1 MAAKRKGS
9 EEAYIAGIPLA
20 HGGAVHYADK
30 GVCSGKT
37 RHGLLKNRG
46 NAEKREEN
54 QKDIATCMSNQS
66 GMKGGASSME
76 QARVLV
82 QILEELRQQNA
93 MLQSAMNTLREQSRQ
108 KDEEIERLRQI
119 ILNLQRAQFGQR
131 SEKRTYVLDD
141 GNQQLS
147 LFDTPEKS
155 EEKSNPEPSQNP
167 EKEICVSGH
176 SRKKKRTLEELCAT
190 LPVEERIVDLPD
202 NEKVNPNG
210 HALTCIGQE
219 YIRTEL
225 VLERAKAK
233 VVKHYRKVYADR
245 QLEQE
250 TGYSEVFKPVMPPP
264 LLAHSYASASVVT
277 DVLMKKYVDAMP
289 LYRQEQMWKRMGVE
303 LKRGTMANW
312 VIQVADLYLRPF
324 WKRIRSELLT
334 QSTIH
339 ADETVIQVLKEKGKP
354 ATSESRMWV
363 YSSAK
368 RADIQLRCFEYRE
381 SRSGKWA
388 KTFLEGFS
396 GVLITDGYSGY
407 NKIQEAE
414 RAGCWAHMRRKWL
427 EAMPEGADAK
437 TCKAAEG
444 YEFCNRLFE
453 LERQFE
459 GRTAEE
465 RLIQRK
471 EKSGPILEAY
481 WTWLN
486 TIPRPTGKLKDAV
499 TYAQNQKAHLSA
511 FLEHGEIEI
520 SNNQVENAIRP
531 FVVGRKGWL
540 FADTPQGAE
549 ASAII
554 YSLMETAKA
563 NSLRLD
569 DYLLHLLSILP
580 ERAERNKDFE
590 IDDLLPWSEEM
601 KSWFSAV

>member
-1 MAAKRKGS
+1 
-9 EEAYIAGIPLA
+9 
-20 HGGAVHYADK
+20 
-30 GVCSGKT
+30 
-37 RHGLLKNRG
+37 
-46 NAEKREEN
+46 
-54 QKDIATCMSNQS
+54 MSNQS
-66 GMKGGASSME
+66 GMKGGASGME
-76 QARVLV
+76 QAKVPV
-82 QILEELRQQNA
+82 QVLEELRQQNV
-93 MLQSAMNTLREQSRQ
+93 MLQSTMDTLRKQSRQ
-108 KDEEIERLRQI
+108 KDEEIERLQQI

-131 SEKRTYVLDD
+131 SEKQRYVLDD
-141 GNQQLS
+141 GTQQLS
-147 LFDTPEKS
+147 LFDMQTEETPA
-155 EEKSNPEPSQNP
+155 PEPSP
-167 EKEICVSGH
+167 HSEKEIHVSGH

-202 NEKVNPNG
+202 DEKVNANG

-233 VVKHYRKVYADR
+233 VVKHYRKVYADHE
-245 QLEQE
+245 LEQE
-250 TGYSEVFKPVMPPP
+250 TGYAEVFKPVMPPP
-264 LLAHSYASASVVT
+264 LLPHSYASASVVT

-312 VIQVADLYLRPF
+312 VIQVAGLYLRPF

-368 RADIQLRCFEYRE
+368 RADIQLRCFEYQE

-388 KTFLEGFS
+388 QTFLEGFK

-407 NKIQEAE
+407 NKVQEAE

-437 TCKAAEG
+437 TCKAVQG

-459 GRTAEE
+459 ELTAEE

-471 EKSGPILEAY
+471 EKSGPVLEAY
-481 WTWLN
+481 WKWLY

-531 FVVGRKGWL
+531 FVIGRKGWL

-563 NSLRLD
+563 NNLRLD

-580 ERAERNKDFE
+580 ERVAQRKDFE
-590 IDDLLPWSEEM
+590 MDDLLPWSEEM

>member
-1 MAAKRKGS
+1 
-9 EEAYIAGIPLA
+9 
-20 HGGAVHYADK
+20 
-30 GVCSGKT
+30 
-37 RHGLLKNRG
+37 
-46 NAEKREEN
+46 
-54 QKDIATCMSNQS
+54 MSNQS
-66 GMKGGASSME
+66 GMKEGESSME
-76 QARVLV
+76 QME
-82 QILEELRQQNA
+82 ILLTIQRQLT
-93 MLQSAMNTLREQSRQ
+93 MLQSTIDSLREQSRQ

-119 ILNLQRAQFGQR
+119 ILNLQRTQFGQR

-202 NEKVNPNG
+202 EEKANANG
-210 HALTCIGQE
+210 QALVCIGQE

-339 ADETVIQVLKEKGKP
+339 ADETVMQVHKEKDRP
-354 ATSESRMWV
+354 NTSESRMWV

-407 NKIQEAE
+407 NKVQGAE

-459 GRTAEE
+459 GLTAEE

-481 WTWLN
+481 WTWLY

-569 DYLLHLLSILP
+569 DYLLHLLSIMP
-580 ERAERNKDFE
+580 ERAEQNKDFKM
-590 IDDLLPWSEEM
+590 DDLLPWSEEM

>member
-1 MAAKRKGS
+1 
-9 EEAYIAGIPLA
+9 
-20 HGGAVHYADK
+20 
-30 GVCSGKT
+30 
-37 RHGLLKNRG
+37 
-46 NAEKREEN
+46 
-54 QKDIATCMSNQS
+54 MSNQS
-66 GMKGGASSME
+66 GMKDGESSME
-76 QARVLV
+76 QTEMLLTI
-82 QILEELRQQNA
+82 QRQLT
-93 MLQSAMNTLREQSRQ
+93 MLQSTIDSLREQSRQ

-119 ILNLQRAQFGQR
+119 ILNLQRTQFGQR
-131 SEKRTYVLDD
+131 SEKRTYVLDG

-202 NEKVNPNG
+202 DEKVNANG
-210 HALTCIGQE
+210 HALACIGQE

-225 VLERAKAK
+225 VLERARAK

-339 ADETVIQVLKEKGKP
+339 ADETVMQVLKEKGKP

-368 RADIQLRCFEYRE
+368 RAAIQLRCFEYRE

-407 NKIQEAE
+407 NKVQEAE

-459 GRTAEE
+459 GLTAEE

-471 EKSGPILEAY
+471 EKSGLILEAY
-481 WTWLN
+481 WTWLY

-499 TYAQNQKAHLSA
+499 TYAQNQKAHLCA

-520 SNNQVENAIRP
+520 SNNQVENTIRP

-569 DYLLHLLSILP
+569 DYLLHLLSIMP
-580 ERAERNKDFE
+580 ERAEQNKDFE

>member
-1 MAAKRKGS
+1 
-9 EEAYIAGIPLA
+9 
-20 HGGAVHYADK
+20 
-30 GVCSGKT
+30 
-37 RHGLLKNRG
+37 
-46 NAEKREEN
+46 
-54 QKDIATCMSNQS
+54 MSNQS

-108 KDEEIERLRQI
+108 KDEEIEKLRQI
-119 ILNLQRAQFGQR
+119 ILNLQHAQFGQR

-388 KTFLEGFS
+388 KTFLEGFN

-486 TIPRPTGKLKDAV
+486 TIPRPTGKLKDAI

-569 DYLLHLLSILP
+569 DYLLHLLSVFP
-580 ERAERNKDFE
+580 ERVAQRKDFE
-590 IDDLLPWSEEM
+590 MDDLLPWSGEM

>member
-1 MAAKRKGS
+1 
-9 EEAYIAGIPLA
+9 
-20 HGGAVHYADK
+20 
-30 GVCSGKT
+30 
-37 RHGLLKNRG
+37 
-46 NAEKREEN
+46 
-54 QKDIATCMSNQS
+54 MSNQS
-66 GMKGGASSME
+66 GMKDGESSME
-76 QARVLV
+76 QTE
-82 QILEELRQQNA
+82 ILLTIQRQLT
-93 MLQSAMNTLREQSRQ
+93 MLQSTIDSLREQSRQ

-119 ILNLQRAQFGQR
+119 ILNLQRTQFGQR

-202 NEKVNPNG
+202 EEKANANG
-210 HALTCIGQE
+210 QALVCIGQE

-388 KTFLEGFS
+388 KTFLEGFN

-569 DYLLHLLSILP
+569 DYLLHLLSVFP
-580 ERAERNKDFE
+580 ERVAQRKDFE
-590 IDDLLPWSEEM
+590 MDDLLPWSGEM

>member
-1 MAAKRKGS
+1 
-9 EEAYIAGIPLA
+9 
-20 HGGAVHYADK
+20 
-30 GVCSGKT
+30 
-37 RHGLLKNRG
+37 
-46 NAEKREEN
+46 
-54 QKDIATCMSNQS
+54 MSNQS
-66 GMKGGASSME
+66 GMKEGESSME
-76 QARVLV
+76 QTE
-82 QILEELRQQNA
+82 ILLTIQRQLT
-93 MLQSAMNTLREQSRQ
+93 MLQSTIDSLREQSRQ

-119 ILNLQRAQFGQR
+119 ILNLQRTQFGQR

-155 EEKSNPEPSQNP
+155 EEKSNPEPSHNP

-202 NEKVNPNG
+202 EEKANANG
-210 HALTCIGQE
+210 QALVCIGQE

-407 NKIQEAE
+407 NKVQGAE

-459 GRTAEE
+459 GLTAEE

-481 WTWLN
+481 WTWLY

-569 DYLLHLLSILP
+569 DYLLHLLSIMP
-580 ERAERNKDFE
+580 ERAEQNKDFE

>member
-1 MAAKRKGS
+1 
-9 EEAYIAGIPLA
+9 
-20 HGGAVHYADK
+20 
-30 GVCSGKT
+30 
-37 RHGLLKNRG
+37 
-46 NAEKREEN
+46 
-54 QKDIATCMSNQS
+54 MSNQS
-66 GMKGGASSME
+66 GMKDGESSME
-76 QARVLV
+76 QTE
-82 QILEELRQQNA
+82 ILLTIQRQLT
-93 MLQSAMNTLREQSRQ
+93 MLQSTIDSLREQSRQ

-119 ILNLQRAQFGQR
+119 ILNLQRTQFGQR
-131 SEKRTYVLDD
+131 SEKRTYVLDG

-202 NEKVNPNG
+202 EEKANANG
-210 HALTCIGQE
+210 QALVCIGQE

-225 VLERAKAK
+225 VLERAQAK

-339 ADETVIQVLKEKGKP
+339 ADETVMQVLKEKGKP

-368 RADIQLRCFEYRE
+368 RAAIQLRCFEYRE

-407 NKIQEAE
+407 NKVQEAE

-459 GRTAEE
+459 GLTAEE

-471 EKSGPILEAY
+471 EKSGLILEAY
-481 WTWLN
+481 WTWLY

-499 TYAQNQKAHLSA
+499 TYAQNQKAHLCA

-520 SNNQVENAIRP
+520 SNNQVENTIRP

-569 DYLLHLLSILP
+569 DYLLHLLSIMP
-580 ERAERNKDFE
+580 ERAEQNKDFE

>member
-1 MAAKRKGS
+1 
-9 EEAYIAGIPLA
+9 
-20 HGGAVHYADK
+20 
-30 GVCSGKT
+30 
-37 RHGLLKNRG
+37 
-46 NAEKREEN
+46 
-54 QKDIATCMSNQS
+54 MSNQS
-66 GMKGGASSME
+66 GMKDGESSME
-76 QARVLV
+76 QTEMLLTI
-82 QILEELRQQNA
+82 QRQLT
-93 MLQSAMNTLREQSRQ
+93 MLQSTIDSLREQSRQ

-119 ILNLQRAQFGQR
+119 ILNLQRTQFGQR

-202 NEKVNPNG
+202 DEKANANG
-210 HALTCIGQE
+210 QALVCIGQE

-339 ADETVIQVLKEKGKP
+339 ADETVMQVLKEKGKP

-388 KTFLEGFS
+388 QTFLEGFK

-407 NKIQEAE
+407 NKVQEAK

-459 GRTAEE
+459 GLTAEE

-481 WTWLN
+481 WTWLY

-499 TYAQNQKAHLSA
+499 TYAQNQKAHLCA

-569 DYLLHLLSILP
+569 DYLLHLLSIMP
-580 ERAERNKDFE
+580 ERAEQNKDFE
-590 IDDLLPWSEEM
+590 MDDLLPWSEEM

>member
-1 MAAKRKGS
+1 
-9 EEAYIAGIPLA
+9 
-20 HGGAVHYADK
+20 
-30 GVCSGKT
+30 
-37 RHGLLKNRG
+37 
-46 NAEKREEN
+46 
-54 QKDIATCMSNQS
+54 MSNQS
-66 GMKGGASSME
+66 GMKDGESSME
-76 QARVLV
+76 QTE
-82 QILEELRQQNA
+82 ILLTIRRQLT
-93 MLQSAMNTLREQSRQ
+93 MLQSTIDSLKEQSRQ

-155 EEKSNPEPSQNP
+155 EEKSNPEPSQNS
-167 EKEICVSGH
+167 EREIRVSGH
-176 SRKKKRTLEELCAT
+176 SRKKKRTLEELCAS

-202 NEKVNPNG
+202 EEKVNADG

-225 VLERAKAK
+225 VLERARAK

-245 QLEQE
+245 ELEQE
-250 TGYSEVFKPVMPPP
+250 TGYAEVFKPVMPPP
-264 LLAHSYASASVVT
+264 LLPHSYASASVVT

-339 ADETVIQVLKEKGKP
+339 ADETVMQVLKEKGKP

-407 NKIQEAE
+407 NKVQEAE

-453 LERQFE
+453 LEHQFE
-459 GRTAEE
+459 ELTAEE

-471 EKSGPILEAY
+471 EKSGPVLEAY
-481 WTWLN
+481 WKWLN
-486 TIPRPTGKLKDAV
+486 TIARPTGKLKDAV

-531 FVVGRKGWL
+531 FVIGRKGWL

-569 DYLLHLLSILP
+569 DYLLHLLSVLP
-580 ERAERNKDFE
+580 ERAEQDKDFE
-590 IDDLLPWSEEM
+590 MDDLLPWSEEM

>member
-1 MAAKRKGS
+1 
-9 EEAYIAGIPLA
+9 
-20 HGGAVHYADK
+20 
-30 GVCSGKT
+30 
-37 RHGLLKNRG
+37 
-46 NAEKREEN
+46 
-54 QKDIATCMSNQS
+54 MSNQS
-66 GMKGGASSME
+66 GMKDGESSME
-76 QARVLV
+76 QTE
-82 QILEELRQQNA
+82 ILLTIQRQLT
-93 MLQSAMNTLREQSRQ
+93 MLQSTIDSLKEQSRQ

-155 EEKSNPEPSQNP
+155 EEKSSSEPSQNS
-167 EKEICVSGH
+167 EREIRVSGH
-176 SRKKKRTLEELCAT
+176 SRKKKRTLEELCAS

-202 NEKVNPNG
+202 EEKVNADG

-225 VLERAKAK
+225 VLERARAK

-245 QLEQE
+245 ELEQE
-250 TGYSEVFKPVMPPP
+250 TGYAEVFKPVMPPP
-264 LLAHSYASASVVT
+264 LLPHSYASASVVT

-339 ADETVIQVLKEKGKP
+339 ADETVMQVLKEKGKP

-407 NKIQEAE
+407 NKVQEAE

-453 LERQFE
+453 LEHQFE
-459 GRTAEE
+459 ELTAEE

-471 EKSGPILEAY
+471 EKSGPVLEAY
-481 WTWLN
+481 WKWLN
-486 TIPRPTGKLKDAV
+486 TIARPTGKLKDAV

-531 FVVGRKGWL
+531 FVIGRKGWL

-569 DYLLHLLSILP
+569 DYLLHLLSVLP
-580 ERAERNKDFE
+580 ERAEQDKDFE
-590 IDDLLPWSEEM
+590 MDDLLPWSEEM

>member
-1 MAAKRKGS
+1 
-9 EEAYIAGIPLA
+9 
-20 HGGAVHYADK
+20 
-30 GVCSGKT
+30 
-37 RHGLLKNRG
+37 
-46 NAEKREEN
+46 
-54 QKDIATCMSNQS
+54 MSNQS
-66 GMKGGASSME
+66 GMKGGASGME
-76 QARVLV
+76 QAKVPV
-82 QILEELRQQNA
+82 QVLEELRQQNI
-93 MLQSAMNTLREQSRQ
+93 MLQSTMDTLRKQSRQ
-108 KDEEIERLRQI
+108 KDEEIERLQQI

-131 SEKRTYVLDD
+131 SEKQRYVLDD
-141 GNQQLS
+141 GTQQLS
-147 LFDTPEKS
+147 LFDMQTETPS
-155 EEKSNPEPSQNP
+155 PEPSP
-167 EKEICVSGH
+167 HSEKEIHVSGH

-202 NEKVNPNG
+202 DEKVNANG
-210 HALTCIGQE
+210 HALACIGQE

-407 NKIQEAE
+407 NKVQDAK

-459 GRTAEE
+459 ELTAEE

-471 EKSGPILEAY
+471 EKSGPVLEAY
-481 WTWLN
+481 WKWLY

-499 TYAQNQKAHLSA
+499 TYAQNQKAHLCA

-549 ASAII
+549 ASALI

-563 NSLRLD
+563 NHLRLD

-580 ERAERNKDFE
+580 ERAEQRKDFE
-590 IDDLLPWSEEM
+590 MDDLLPWSEEM

>member
-1 MAAKRKGS
+1 
-9 EEAYIAGIPLA
+9 
-20 HGGAVHYADK
+20 
-30 GVCSGKT
+30 
-37 RHGLLKNRG
+37 
-46 NAEKREEN
+46 
-54 QKDIATCMSNQS
+54 MSNQS
-66 GMKGGASSME
+66 GMKDGESSME
-76 QARVLV
+76 QTEMLLTI
-82 QILEELRQQNA
+82 QRQLT
-93 MLQSAMNTLREQSRQ
+93 MLQSTIDSLREQSRQ

-119 ILNLQRAQFGQR
+119 ILNLQRTQFGQR

-202 NEKVNPNG
+202 EEKANANG
-210 HALTCIGQE
+210 QALVCIGQE

-339 ADETVIQVLKEKGKP
+339 AGETVMQVHKEKDRP
-354 ATSESRMWV
+354 DTSESRMWV

-407 NKIQEAE
+407 NKVQEAE

-481 WTWLN
+481 WTWLY

-569 DYLLHLLSILP
+569 DYLLHLLSIMP
-580 ERAERNKDFE
+580 ERAEQNKDFKM
-590 IDDLLPWSEEM
+590 DDLLPWSEEM

>member
-1 MAAKRKGS
+1 
-9 EEAYIAGIPLA
+9 
-20 HGGAVHYADK
+20 
-30 GVCSGKT
+30 
-37 RHGLLKNRG
+37 
-46 NAEKREEN
+46 
-54 QKDIATCMSNQS
+54 MSNQS
-66 GMKGGASSME
+66 GMKGGAGNME
-76 QARVLV
+76 EGKVPV
-82 QILEELRQQNA
+82 QILEELRQQLA
-93 MLQSAMNTLREQSRQ
+93 MLQSTIDSLREQSRQ

-119 ILNLQRAQFGQR
+119 ILNLQRSQFGQR
-131 SEKRTYVLDD
+131 SEKQRYVLDD
-141 GNQQLS
+141 GTQQLS
-147 LFDTPEKS
+147 LFDMQTETAETPT
-155 EEKSNPEPSQNP
+155 PEPSP
-167 EKEICVSGH
+167 HSEKEIQVSGH

-202 NEKVNPNG
+202 DEKVNAKG
-210 HALTCIGQE
+210 QALICIGQE

-225 VLERAKAK
+225 VLERARAK

-245 QLEQE
+245 DLEQE
-250 TGYSEVFKPVMPPP
+250 TGYAEVFKPVMPPP
-264 LLAHSYASASVVT
+264 LLPHSYASASVVT

-339 ADETVIQVLKEKGKP
+339 ADETVMQVHKEKDRP
-354 ATSESRMWV
+354 DTAESRMWV

-368 RADIQLRCFEYRE
+368 RADIQLRCFEYWE

-388 KTFLEGFS
+388 KSFLEGFS

-407 NKIQEAE
+407 NKVQDAE

-437 TCKAAEG
+437 SCKAARG

-459 GRTAEE
+459 ELTAEE

-471 EKSGPILEAY
+471 EKSAPVLEAY
-481 WTWLN
+481 WKWLY
-486 TIPRPTGKLKDAV
+486 TLPRSAGKLKDAV
-499 TYAQNQKAHLSA
+499 TYAQNQKAHLCA

-569 DYLLHLLSILP
+569 DYLLHLLSIMP
-580 ERAERNKDFE
+580 ERAEQSKDFE
-590 IDDLLPWSEEM
+590 RDDLLPWSEEM

>member
-1 MAAKRKGS
+1 
-9 EEAYIAGIPLA
+9 
-20 HGGAVHYADK
+20 
-30 GVCSGKT
+30 
-37 RHGLLKNRG
+37 
-46 NAEKREEN
+46 
-54 QKDIATCMSNQS
+54 MSNQS

-119 ILNLQRAQFGQR
+119 ILNLQRTQFGQR

-339 ADETVIQVLKEKGKP
+339 ADETVMQVLKEKGKP

-407 NKIQEAE
+407 NKVQGAE

-459 GRTAEE
+459 GLTAEE

-580 ERAERNKDFE
+580 QRAEQNKDFE
-590 IDDLLPWSEEM
+590 MDDLLPWSEEM

>member
-1 MAAKRKGS
+1 
-9 EEAYIAGIPLA
+9 
-20 HGGAVHYADK
+20 
-30 GVCSGKT
+30 
-37 RHGLLKNRG
+37 
-46 NAEKREEN
+46 
-54 QKDIATCMSNQS
+54 MSNQS
-66 GMKGGASSME
+66 GMKDGESSME
-76 QARVLV
+76 QTEMLLTI
-82 QILEELRQQNA
+82 QRQLT
-93 MLQSAMNTLREQSRQ
+93 MLQSTIDSLREQSRQ

-119 ILNLQRAQFGQR
+119 ILNLQRTQFGQR

-202 NEKVNPNG
+202 EEKANANG
-210 HALTCIGQE
+210 QALVCIGQE

-277 DVLMKKYVDAMP
+277 DVLLKKYVDAMP

-303 LKRGTMANW
+303 MKRGTMANW

-339 ADETVIQVLKEKGKP
+339 ADETVMQVHKEKDRP
-354 ATSESRMWV
+354 DTSESRMWV

-407 NKIQEAE
+407 NKVQEAE

-459 GRTAEE
+459 GLTAEE

-481 WTWLN
+481 WTWLY

-569 DYLLHLLSILP
+569 DYLLHLLSIMP
-580 ERAERNKDFE
+580 ERAEQNKDFKM
-590 IDDLLPWSEEM
+590 DDLLPWSEEM

>member
-1 MAAKRKGS
+1 
-9 EEAYIAGIPLA
+9 
-20 HGGAVHYADK
+20 
-30 GVCSGKT
+30 
-37 RHGLLKNRG
+37 
-46 NAEKREEN
+46 
-54 QKDIATCMSNQS
+54 MSNQS
-66 GMKGGASSME
+66 GMKEGESSME
-76 QARVLV
+76 QTE
-82 QILEELRQQNA
+82 ILLTIQRQLT
-93 MLQSAMNTLREQSRQ
+93 MLQSTIDSLREQSRQ

-119 ILNLQRAQFGQR
+119 ILNLQRTQFGQR

-202 NEKVNPNG
+202 EEKANANG
-210 HALTCIGQE
+210 QALVCIGQE

-407 NKIQEAE
+407 NKVQGAE

-459 GRTAEE
+459 GLTAEE

-481 WTWLN
+481 WTWLY

-580 ERAERNKDFE
+580 QRAEQNKDFE

>member
-1 MAAKRKGS
+1 
-9 EEAYIAGIPLA
+9 
-20 HGGAVHYADK
+20 
-30 GVCSGKT
+30 
-37 RHGLLKNRG
+37 
-46 NAEKREEN
+46 
-54 QKDIATCMSNQS
+54 MSNQS
-66 GMKGGASSME
+66 GMKDGESSME
-76 QARVLV
+76 QTE
-82 QILEELRQQNA
+82 ILLTIQRQLT
-93 MLQSAMNTLREQSRQ
+93 MLQSTIDSLREQSRQ

-119 ILNLQRAQFGQR
+119 ILNLQRTQFGQR

-202 NEKVNPNG
+202 EEKANANG
-210 HALTCIGQE
+210 QALVCIGQE

-324 WKRIRSELLT
+324 WKRIRRELLT

-339 ADETVIQVLKEKGKP
+339 ADETVMQVHKEKDRP
-354 ATSESRMWV
+354 NTSESRMWV

-407 NKIQEAE
+407 NKVQGAE

-459 GRTAEE
+459 GVTAEE

-481 WTWLN
+481 WTWLY

-499 TYAQNQKAHLSA
+499 TYAQNQKAHLCA

-569 DYLLHLLSILP
+569 DYLLHLLSIMP
-580 ERAERNKDFE
+580 ERAEQNKDFE

-601 KSWFSAV
+601 NSWFSAV

>member
-1 MAAKRKGS
+1 
-9 EEAYIAGIPLA
+9 
-20 HGGAVHYADK
+20 
-30 GVCSGKT
+30 
-37 RHGLLKNRG
+37 
-46 NAEKREEN
+46 
-54 QKDIATCMSNQS
+54 MSNQS
-66 GMKGGASSME
+66 GMKGGASGME
-76 QARVLV
+76 QAKVLV
-82 QILEELRQQNA
+82 QVLEELRQQNV
-93 MLQSAMNTLREQSRQ
+93 MLQSTMNTLREQSRQ

-119 ILNLQRAQFGQR
+119 ILNLQRTQFGQR

-202 NEKVNPNG
+202 DEKVNAKG
-210 HALTCIGQE
+210 QALICIGQE

-225 VLERAKAK
+225 VLERARAK

-407 NKIQEAE
+407 NKVQEAE

-459 GRTAEE
+459 GLTAEE

-471 EKSGPILEAY
+471 EKSGPILDAY

-486 TIPRPTGKLKDAV
+486 TIARPTGKLKDAV

-563 NSLRLD
+563 NNLRLD
-569 DYLLHLLSILP
+569 DYLLHLLSVLP
-580 ERAERNKDFE
+580 ERVAQRKDFE
-590 IDDLLPWSEEM
+590 MDDLLPWSEEM

>member
-1 MAAKRKGS
+1 
-9 EEAYIAGIPLA
+9 
-20 HGGAVHYADK
+20 
-30 GVCSGKT
+30 
-37 RHGLLKNRG
+37 
-46 NAEKREEN
+46 
-54 QKDIATCMSNQS
+54 MSNQS
-66 GMKGGASSME
+66 GMKGGARGME
-76 QARVLV
+76 QAKVLM
-82 QILEELRQQNA
+82 QILEELRQQNV
-93 MLQSAMNTLREQSRQ
+93 MLQSTMDTLREQSRQ

-119 ILNLQRAQFGQR
+119 ILNLQRTQFGQR

-202 NEKVNPNG
+202 EEKANANG
-210 HALTCIGQE
+210 QALVCIGQE

-339 ADETVIQVLKEKGKP
+339 ADETVMQVHKEKDRP
-354 ATSESRMWV
+354 NTSESRMWI

-407 NKIQEAE
+407 NKVQEAE

-459 GRTAEE
+459 GLTAEE

-481 WTWLN
+481 WTWLY

-531 FVVGRKGWL
+531 FVVGRKGGL

-569 DYLLHLLSILP
+569 DYLLHLLSIMP
-580 ERAERNKDFE
+580 ERAEQNKDFKM
-590 IDDLLPWSEEM
+590 DDLLPWSEEM

>member
-1 MAAKRKGS
+1 
-9 EEAYIAGIPLA
+9 
-20 HGGAVHYADK
+20 
-30 GVCSGKT
+30 
-37 RHGLLKNRG
+37 
-46 NAEKREEN
+46 
-54 QKDIATCMSNQS
+54 MSNQS
-66 GMKGGASSME
+66 GMKDGESSME
-76 QARVLV
+76 QTEMLLTI
-82 QILEELRQQNA
+82 QRQLT
-93 MLQSAMNTLREQSRQ
+93 MLQSTIDSLREQSRQ

-119 ILNLQRAQFGQR
+119 ILNLQRTQFGQR

-202 NEKVNPNG
+202 EEKANANG
-210 HALTCIGQE
+210 QALVCIGQE

-407 NKIQEAE
+407 NKVQGAE

-459 GRTAEE
+459 GLTAEE

-481 WTWLN
+481 WTWLY

-569 DYLLHLLSILP
+569 DYLLHLLSIMP
-580 ERAERNKDFE
+580 ERAEQNKDFE

>member
-1 MAAKRKGS
+1 
-9 EEAYIAGIPLA
+9 
-20 HGGAVHYADK
+20 
-30 GVCSGKT
+30 
-37 RHGLLKNRG
+37 
-46 NAEKREEN
+46 
-54 QKDIATCMSNQS
+54 MSNQS
-66 GMKGGASSME
+66 GMKDGESSME
-76 QARVLV
+76 QTE
-82 QILEELRQQNA
+82 ILLTIRRQLT
-93 MLQSAMNTLREQSRQ
+93 MLQSTIDSLREQSRQ

-119 ILNLQRAQFGQR
+119 ILNLQRTQFGQR

-155 EEKSNPEPSQNP
+155 EEKSSSEPSQNS
-167 EKEICVSGH
+167 EREIRVSGH
-176 SRKKKRTLEELCAT
+176 SRKKKRTLEELCAS

-202 NEKVNPNG
+202 EEKVNADG

-225 VLERAKAK
+225 VLERARAK

-245 QLEQE
+245 ELEQE
-250 TGYSEVFKPVMPPP
+250 TGYAEVFKPVMPPP
-264 LLAHSYASASVVT
+264 LLPHSYASASVVT

-339 ADETVIQVLKEKGKP
+339 ADETVMQVLKEKGKP

-407 NKIQEAE
+407 NKVQEAE

-453 LERQFE
+453 LEHQFE
-459 GRTAEE
+459 ELTAEE

-471 EKSGPILEAY
+471 EKSGPVLEAY
-481 WTWLN
+481 WKWLN
-486 TIPRPTGKLKDAV
+486 TIARPTGKLKDAV

-531 FVVGRKGWL
+531 FVIGRKGWL

-569 DYLLHLLSILP
+569 DYLLHLLSVLP
-580 ERAERNKDFE
+580 ERAEQDKDFE
-590 IDDLLPWSEEM
+590 MDDLLPWSEEM